1 MIPLLAAVMHV
12 ALVVCVFGFVALLG
26 GDEVI
31 PERDAG
37 VLLGPVMVVS
47 ATLLFAV
54 GLVRTTREAD
64 RERRIPVLPVIG
76 WGVVAWLAYGIVGSV
91 LFLLGGADVFASLAF
106 AVRHL
111 VDPFGVA
118 VLGIS
123 VLLGL
128 GAVALAARG
137 PSSTV

>member
-26 GDEVI
+26 GDDVI

-47 ATLLFAV
+47 ATLVFAV
-54 GLVRTTREAD
+54 GLVRTTRAAD
-64 RERRIPVLPVIG
+64 RERRIPVLPVLA
-76 WGVVAWLAYGIVGSV
+76 WGASAWLAYGILGGV
-91 LFLLGGADVFASLAF
+91 LYLLGGADVFATLAF

-111 VDPFGVA
+111 VDPFGIA

-123 VLLGL
+123 CLLGL
-128 GAVALAARG
+128 GAVALSARG

>member
-26 GDEVI
+26 GDDVI

-37 VLLGPVMVVS
+37 VLLGPLMVLS
-47 ATLLFAV
+47 STLVFAG
-54 GLVRTTREAD
+54 GLIRTAREAD
-64 RERRIPVLPVIG
+64 RHRRIPVLPVVG
-76 WGVVAWLAYGIVGSV
+76 WGTLAWLAYGLVGAV
-91 LFLLGGADVFASLAF
+91 VYLLGGADVFASVAF
-106 AVRHL
+106 GVRHL
-111 VDPFGVA
+111 VDPFGIA

-123 VLLGL
+123 ALLGL

-137 PSSTV
+137 PASTV

>member
-12 ALVVCVFGFVALLG
+12 ALVVCLFGFVSLLG

-37 VLLGPVMVVS
+37 VLLGPAMVLS
-47 ATLLFAV
+47 ATLVFAG
-54 GLVRTTREAD
+54 GLIRTTREAD

-76 WGVVAWLAYGIVGSV
+76 WGAAAWLAYGIVGAV
-91 LFLLGGADVFASLAF
+91 VYLAGGADVFASLAF

-111 VDPFGVA
+111 VDAFGIA
-118 VLGIS
+118 VLGVS
-123 VLLGL
+123 ALLGL

>member
-1 MIPLLAAVMHV
+1 MIPLLAAVLHV

-26 GDEVI
+26 GDDVI

-37 VLLGPVMVVS
+37 VLLGPSMVLS
-47 ATLLFAV
+47 ATLVFAG

-64 RERRIPVLPVIG
+64 RERRSPVIPVLG
-76 WGVVAWLAYGIVGSV
+76 WGGAAWLAYGIVGAV
-91 LFLLGGADVFASLAF
+91 AYLVGGADVFASLAF
-106 AVRHL
+106 AGRHL
-111 VDPFGVA
+111 VDPFGIA

-123 VLLGL
+123 ALLGL

-137 PSSTV
+137 PASTV

>member
-47 ATLLFAV
+47 ATLVFAV
-54 GLVRTTREAD
+54 GLIRTTREAD

-76 WGVVAWLAYGIVGSV
+76 WGAGAWLAYGIVGAV

-123 VLLGL
+123 ALLGL

>member
-54 GLVRTTREAD
+54 GLIRTTREAD

-76 WGVVAWLAYGIVGSV
+76 WGVGAWLAYGIVGSV